1 MTGKPPAKPRAGGK
15 FVRSIETAKRDAE
28 AARLRSRG
36 RTYSQIAEELGYCDK
51 GAAHH
56 AVARVFDGFRVEAR
70 DLLIKIELDKL
81 DMMTRAVID
90 VLEAKHYLVSDG
102 RIVYIGAKDDPD
114 HRELL
119 DDAPVLQAVDRL
131 LKISD
136 RRAKLLGLDAP
147 KRVEVSDTTPDLDAA
162 VRDLA
167 AELAA
172 AGRGTQVPQE

>member
-1 MTGKPPAKPRAGGK
+1 VTRKPPTKPRAAGK

-36 RTYSQIAEELGYCDK
+36 RTYPQIAEELGFCDK

-56 AVARVFDGFRVEAR
+56 AVARVFDGFKVEAR

-90 VLEAKHYLVSDG
+90 VLEGQHYVVSDG
-102 RIVYIGAKDDPD
+102 RIVHIGDKDDR
-114 HRELL
+114 RELL

-131 LKISD
+131 LKIAD

-162 VRDLA
+162 VRALA

-172 AGRGTQVPQE
+172 AGHGTQVPQE

>member
-1 MTGKPPAKPRAGGK
+1 VKKILDGIIVEG
-15 FVRSIETAKRDAE
+15 RDE
-28 AARLRSRG
+28 A
-36 RTYSQIAEELGYCDK
+36 
-51 GAAHH
+51 
-56 AVARVFDGFRVEAR
+56 
-70 DLLIKIELDKL
+70 IKIELDGL
-81 DMMTRAVID
+81 DMMTRAVIE
-90 VLEAKHYLVSDG
+90 VLEGQHYVVSDG
-102 RIVYIGAKDDPD
+102 RIVYVGEKGDPD
-114 HRELL
+114 RRELL
-119 DDAPVLQAVDRL
+119 DDGPVLQAVDRL

>member
-1 MTGKPPAKPRAGGK
+1 VTGKPTKPRAAGK
-15 FVRSIETAKRDAE
+15 FVRSVETAKRDAE

-36 RTYSQIAEELGYCDK
+36 RTYPQIAEELGFCDK

-56 AVARVFDGFRVEAR
+56 AVARVFDGFKVEAR

-90 VLEAKHYLVSDG
+90 VLEGQHYVVSDG
-102 RIVYIGAKDDPD
+102 QIVYIGAKDDPD

-119 DDAPVLQAVDRL
+119 LDDAPVLHAVDRL
-131 LKISD
+131 LKIAD

>member
-1 MTGKPPAKPRAGGK
+1 MTSKPTKPRAAGK
-15 FVRSIETAKRDAE
+15 FVRTVETAKRDAE

-36 RTYSQIAEELGYCDK
+36 RTYSQIAEELGFCDK
-51 GAAHH
+51 SAAHH
-56 AVARVFDGFRVEAR
+56 AVARVFDGFKVEAR

-90 VLEAKHYLVSDG
+90 VLEAEHYTVSDG
-102 RIVYIGAKDDPD
+102 RIVYLGDK
-114 HRELL
+114 ELL
-119 DDAPVLQAVDRL
+119 DHAPVLQAVDRL

-147 KRVEVSDTTPDLDAA
+147 KPVDPPGTTPDLDAA
-162 VRDLA
+162 VQALA

>member
-1 MTGKPPAKPRAGGK
+1 MSRKPPAKPRAAGK
-15 FVRSIETAKRDAE
+15 FVRSVETAERDAE

-36 RTYSQIAEELGYCDK
+36 RTYPQIAEELGYCDK

-56 AVARVFDGFRVEAR
+56 AVKKILDGIVVEAR
-70 DLLIKIELDKL
+70 DLLIKMELDKL

-90 VLEAKHYLVSDG
+90 VLEGQHYVVSDG
-102 RIVYIGAKDDPD
+102 RIVYIGDKDDPD
-114 HRELL
+114 RKELL
-119 DDAPVLQAVDRL
+119 DDGPVLQAVDRL
-131 LKISD
+131 LKIAD

-147 KRVEVSDTTPDLDAA
+147 KRVEVGDTTPDLDAA

>member
-1 MTGKPPAKPRAGGK
+1 MTSKPTKPPVRARGK
-15 FVRSIETAKRDAE
+15 FIRTVESAKRDAE

-36 RTYSQIAEELGYCDK
+36 RTYPQIAEELGYSDR

-56 AVARVFDGFRVEAR
+56 AVARVFDGFKVEAR
-70 DLLIKIELDKL
+70 DLLIKMELDKL

-90 VLEAKHYLVSDG
+90 VLEAKHYTVSDG
-102 RIVYIGAKDDPD
+102 RIVHIGDKDDPD
-114 HRELL
+114 RRVL
-119 DDAPVLQAVDRL
+119 DDGPVLQAVDRL

>member
-1 MTGKPPAKPRAGGK
+1 VSRKPPTKPRAAGK
-15 FVRSIETAKRDAE
+15 FVRSVETAKRDAE

-36 RTYSQIAEELGYCDK
+36 RTYPQIAEELGYCDK
-51 GAAHH
+51 SAAHH
-56 AVARVFDGFRVEAR
+56 AVARVFDGFKVEAR

-90 VLEAKHYLVSDG
+90 VLEAEHYVVSDG
-102 RIVYIGAKDDPD
+102 RIVYLGDK
-114 HRELL
+114 ELL
-119 DDAPVLQAVDRL
+119 DHAPVLHAVAAL
-131 LKISD
+131 LRVAE